1 MSPRACAVYCGDVTS
16 RAAAAGWAAIS
27 ALWAPRSWRAT
38 LHALTGLMIGVATG
52 LLLALWLVDIW
63 TLASQPGDDPG
74 TTAFYVIVAVI
85 APVPLLWWLGALSA
99 VQRMRFRT
107 VLGVEIPPPP
117 PAAGRWPVRLARAGR
132 TAAAWRHLGYHL
144 SSVLTGLVGG
154 AAVAACW
161 SAPIVVATYPGALS
175 VRGPALPLLAVGLL
189 LAAPWVARAVAGA
202 DERAARALLG
212 PSAAQRLELRVQA
225 LARSRAEVVA
235 AADAERRR
243 IERDLHDGAQQQL
256 VSLAMNL
263 GMARAAL
270 GDDVP
275 PAARKV
281 IEQAHEDSVAA
292 LAGLREL
299 VRGLHPAVLNDRG
312 LDAALSGIV
321 ARAPLPVRLRID
333 VAPRC
338 APSIEAI
345 AYFMVSEALSNIA
358 RHARATQAEITVE
371 RAGGRLR
378 VVVTDDGC
386 GGASP
391 GRDGTGLRGLAQR
404 AAAVDGRLDV
414 RSPAG
419 GPTTITAELPCE

>member
-1 MSPRACAVYCGDVTS
+1 VL
-16 RAAAAGWAAIS
+16 AAA
-27 ALWAPRSWRAT
+27 L
-38 LHALTGLMIGVATG
+38 
-52 LLLALWLVDIW
+52 
-63 TLASQPGDDPG
+63 
-74 TTAFYVIVAVI
+74 F
-85 APVPLLWWLGALSA
+85 
-99 VQRMRFRT
+99 
-107 VLGVEIPPPP
+107 
-117 PAAGRWPVRLARAGR
+117 
-132 TAAAWRHLGYHL
+132 
-144 SSVLTGLVGG
+144 
-154 AAVAACW
+154 
-161 SAPIVVATYPGALS
+161 
-175 VRGPALPLLAVGLL
+175 
-189 LAAPWVARAVAGA
+189 LAAPWVARAVVAV
-202 DERAARALLG
+202 DERAALALLG
-212 PSAAQRLELRVQA
+212 PSAAQQLELRVQA

-281 IEQAHEDSVAA
+281 IEQAHEDAVAA

-358 RHARATQAEITVE
+358 RHARATRAEITVR
-371 RAGGRLR
+371 RAGGRLH
-378 VVVTDDGC
+378 VVVTDNGG

-391 GRDGTGLRGLAQR
+391 GGDGTGLRGLAQR
-404 AAAVDGRLDV
+404 AAAVDGTLQV
-414 RSPAG
+414 HSPAG